1 MSKEEL
7 NARQKLI
14 NAGIVLARQKGISS
28 FSVRQLCLKAKVNL
42 GLFHYHFVS
51 RQKFNKAVLKEL
63 YGNFLKD
70 FDFKSPEDLTPLQE
84 LENVSSIIGKFT
96 KENASLLSSL
106 FIEAASG
113 NKEMVSFIKNN
124 FTQHVKFVISV
135 MERCKDKKILKNYD
149 TLVLLF
155 SFIAPIA
162 LPTVAVAIVK
172 KVMSKKDYKK
182 IAPIMEKIASDK
194 LIKERIEISLKGAL
208 R

>member
-14 NAGIVLARQKGISS
+14 NAGIILARQKGISS

-42 GLFHYHFVS
+42 GLFHYHFIS

-70 FDFKSPEDLTPLQE
+70 FDFKSSGDLTPLQE
-84 LENVSSIIGKFT
+84 LENISSIIGNFT

-106 FIEAASG
+106 FIEVASG
-113 NKEMVSFIKNN
+113 NKEMVSFIQNN
-124 FTQHVKFVISV
+124 FTRHIEFIISV
-135 MERCKDKKILKNYD
+135 IERCKAQKILKNYD

-162 LPTVAVAIVK
+162 LPNVAVSIVK
-172 KVMSKKDYKK
+172 KIMSKKDYQKA
-182 IAPIMEKIASDK
+182 APFMEKIASDK
-194 LIKERIEISLKGAL
+194 LTKERIEISLKGAL